1 MGWEVMAST
10 VRAAGARVTLLL
22 AAAHWS
28 LAPAADPDP
37 PSSTAPPATF
47 ANYGFASELGSG
59 VYSIAGRTV
68 QIYQIPLKFN
78 LRVASPQQA
87 RPGLDLLVP
96 VTVGFFNFQT
106 TDVTRLKV
114 PTQVGEMSVEPGVQL
129 DYRFTDMWHLYP
141 YAKAGGA
148 FTSSSNSD
156 ALIYDFGLRSDY
168 RFIGAAG
175 SGLYQANLGHA
186 GVHYT
191 AQVPPGI
198 SRNDSFTRLRD
209 AVEWRRSIG
218 WTIGVRHV
226 EISPFGVMDIYI
238 DPPSASALGI
248 ARRAVQLE
256 TGVMFGVAPMW
267 QIHGINL
274 PRIGISYRVAGEFSG
289 WKLSI
294 GDPF

>member
-1 MGWEVMAST
+1 M
-10 VRAAGARVTLLL
+10 LF
-22 AAAHWS
+22 AAAPCS
-28 LAPAADPDP
+28 LALAQTTPDP
-37 PSSTAPPATF
+37 PTSTPPATF

-59 VYSIAGRTV
+59 VYSIGGRTV
-68 QIYQIPLKFN
+68 QIYQIPLRFN
-78 LRVASPQQA
+78 MRVASPQLT

-106 TDVTRLKV
+106 TDVTHLKV
-114 PTQVGEMSVEPGVQL
+114 PTQVGEVSIEPGVQL

-141 YAKAGGA
+141 YAKGGGA

-156 ALIYDFGLRSDY
+156 ALIYDLGLRSDY

-175 SGLYQANLGHA
+175 SGLYRADLGHA

-226 EISPFGVMDIYI
+226 EISPYGIMDIYI

-256 TGVMFGVAPMW
+256 TGVMFGVSPMW
-267 QIHGINL
+267 QIHGITL
-274 PRIGISYRVAGEFSG
+274 PRLGVSYRVAGEFSG
-289 WKLSI
+289 WRLSI